1 MPVVYAHYDDKRT
14 SRRGL
19 LQLLVPTRTALDAPD
34 VSRWTWPELR
44 AGVSAIQGFGLYTRA
59 SDHLDWSKVQR
70 PVAVPYLGKET
81 EVESASTSGAAAA
94 ALLVKMAARHCQ
106 GRARMRQVAA
116 T

>member
-14 SRRGL
+14 RRRGL
-19 LQLLVPTRTALDAPD
+19 LQLREPTRTALDAPD

-81 EVESASTSGAAAA
+81 EVEAGT
-94 ALLVKMAARHCQ
+94 
-106 GRARMRQVAA
+106 QVG
-116 T
+116 